1 MSLEK
6 TLEVFKKRT
15 PEEKQQ
21 YIYKLVRENN
31 QLRNENE
38 RLNKQLK
45 DANELHAKLWASISF
60 NLYKHINTLK
70 KQKEAIRDCK
80 FNLIYF
86 EKQRDI

>member
-31 QLRNENE
+31 D
-38 RLNKQLK
+38 LK
-45 DANELHAKLWASISF
+45 NELKEMKLRIENIKSHCSI
-60 NLYKHINTLK
+60 
-70 KQKEAIRDCK
+70 
-80 FNLIYF
+80 
-86 EKQRDI
+86 

>member
-31 QLRNENE
+31 QLRNELKQE
-38 RLNKQLK
+38 KKDNKLL
-45 DANELHAKLWASISF
+45 AELLLDK
-60 NLYKHINTLK
+60 
-70 KQKEAIRDCK
+70 
-80 FNLIYF
+80 
-86 EKQRDI
+86 

>member
-31 QLRNENE
+31 QLRNE
-38 RLNKQLK
+38 
-45 DANELHAKLWASISF
+45 
-60 NLYKHINTLK
+60 LYKLVMENNRLSNEGLK
-70 KQKEAIRDCK
+70 I
-80 FNLIYF
+80 
-86 EKQRDI
+86 

>member
-31 QLRNENE
+31 DLKNELKEMKLRIEFLDLGISLKDDL
-38 RLNKQLK
+38 LNKY
-45 DANELHAKLWASISF
+45 SSF
-60 NLYKHINTLK
+60 HST
-70 KQKEAIRDCK
+70 R
-80 FNLIYF
+80 
-86 EKQRDI
+86 

>member
-31 QLRNENE
+31 DLKNELKEMKLRIEF
-38 RLNKQLK
+38 LDLGISLK
-45 DANELHAKLWASISF
+45 DDL
-60 NLYKHINTLK
+60 LK
-70 KQKEAIRDCK
+70 RK
-80 FNLIYF
+80 
-86 EKQRDI
+86 